1 MRLASLV
8 LLVCLALPLPALAF
22 RGRVVDD
29 QGRPVAGAT
38 VSVLGRTGEAITDQ
52 DGRFEWKPDPQTVVP
67 TVGVHASAMAVIAA
81 MTAPGDRIAF
91 EQLTYSSISRSA
103 KAALRLGACL
113 FSASSAINS
122 ANIWCFQN
130 SRSSS
135 DTFSIGLTAWS
146 R

>member
-52 DGRFEWKPDPQTVVP
+52 DGRFEWKPDPQTPFEILVIDANGNYSKPVIIEALSADSEL
-67 TVGVHASAMAVIAA
+67 TVTITPLISESVMVWMRPAA
-81 MTAPGDRIAF
+81 APVR
-91 EQLTYSSISRSA
+91 
-103 KAALRLGACL
+103 
-113 FSASSAINS
+113 
-122 ANIWCFQN
+122 
-130 SRSSS
+130 
-135 DTFSIGLTAWS
+135 
-146 R
+146 